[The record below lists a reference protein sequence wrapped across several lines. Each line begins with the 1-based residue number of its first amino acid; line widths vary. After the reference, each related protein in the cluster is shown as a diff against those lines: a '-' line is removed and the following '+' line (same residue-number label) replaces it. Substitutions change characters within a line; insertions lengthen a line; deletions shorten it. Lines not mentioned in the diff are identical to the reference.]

1 MVGITSRMDT
11 GGFTV
16 WGAILMS
23 KKKQN
28 RKTRS
33 HGGITFCSL
42 ATKTRAKGWASIED
56 FKKSKVCRGRG
67 VPGPSSSALDSDA
80 RPLRRGTQVERGDP
94 E

>member
-23 KKKQN
+23 KRKQ
-28 RKTRS
+28 KSRS
-33 HGGITFCSL
+33 HGGVRFCNLTTS
-42 ATKTRAKGWASIED
+42 TKAKGWASLED

-67 VPGPSSSALDSDA
+67 VPEPSSSVLDSDA
-80 RPLRRGTQVERGDP
+80 RPLRRGTQVECGDP